1 MLTRESTVTLYGT
14 LKEVKEGQSA
24 EGGHELHVD
33 YWEVVALAPGGPE
46 SVDNMFNTE
55 AGPEVL
61 LDNRHMVLR
70 GEKAS
75 KIMKMR
81 SVVLSAFRAHLFDR
95 GYFEVTPPCLVQT
108 QVEGGSTLFSLDY
121 YGQPV
126 RDVPHRGRGRA
137 LG

>member
-1 MLTRESTVTLYGT
+1 LLF
-14 LKEVKEGQSA
+14 LQA
-24 EGGHELHVD
+24 EGGHELIAD
-33 YWEVVALAPGGPE
+33 YWTLMSAAPSGPE
-46 SVDNMFNTE
+46 AIDNKLNAE

-61 LDNRHMVLR
+61 LDNRHIVHR
-70 GEKAS
+70 GEKSA

-81 SVVLSAFRAHLFDR
+81 AVVLRAFRDHFYER

-126 RDVPHRGRGRA
+126 RRD
-137 LG
+137 